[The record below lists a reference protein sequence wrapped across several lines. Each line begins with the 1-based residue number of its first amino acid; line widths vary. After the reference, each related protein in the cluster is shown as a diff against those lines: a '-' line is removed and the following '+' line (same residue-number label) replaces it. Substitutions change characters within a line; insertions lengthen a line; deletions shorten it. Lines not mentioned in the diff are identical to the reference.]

1 MEQVKH
7 AEQAV
12 DAGQK
17 ITIPHICAVCG
28 LLSMIVLAAVIFGLP
43 AGLCIVTSMARTL
56 KRLKSLVKCG
66 GALLPRQV
74 QQAYKS
80 QMARASAEAKKVPS
94 SMHMKFQDQVD
105 VFRTLKAFL

>member
-1 MEQVKH
+1 MKH

-56 KRLKSLVKCG
+56 KRLKSLVNCG
-66 GALLPRQV
+66 GALPRQV
-74 QQAYKS
+74 QRAYKS
-80 QMARASAEAKKVPS
+80 QMARASAEAKKAPF